1 MRLLV
6 NRSDLLL
13 CYFSTVEAT
22 ASQTGYADVLVIGGG
37 NAGIALAARLRSS
50 GVEDVAVIEPKV
62 THHFRPLL
70 SYVGAGLS
78 STKELSRRQASVMP
92 EGVRWIHD
100 AAAHIDVE
108 SRLVTLASGATLTYR
123 DVVLTPGSEP
133 DWEAV
138 PGSAHAMLSPS
149 ASTNYVVDLAP
160 KTWELIQALR
170 SGHAVFTLPDGPAPC
185 PGAGQKILYMAC
197 DYWRSQGVLD
207 DIDVTLV
214 TPDTDVSANAKISS
228 RLRFWVQRYGIRV
241 LASSRV
247 DRVDPTSQTLHVSG
261 PAGATVLPYDFWHM
275 TPAHRAQPW
284 IHAAGLSSKE
294 AAGYVDV
301 DPLTLRHRRIPTVW
315 SCGDTAETGAS
326 RSGGALREQ
335 TEVLVKNLL
344 SARDGAAPKE
354 EYSGY
359 SVCPYTVSRSKVLF
373 TEFDRDRV
381 LQPSFP
387 LLWRWPSRVLFFGD
401 RRVLPQI
408 YWHRI
413 LKGK

>member
-1 MRLLV
+1 M
-6 NRSDLLL
+6 
-13 CYFSTVEAT
+13 EAT
-22 ASQTGYADVLVIGGG
+22 ASTSRYADVLIVGGG
-37 NAGIALAARLRSS
+37 NAGIALGARLRSS
-50 GVEDVAVIEPKV
+50 GLDDVAIIEPKV

-70 SYVGAGLS
+70 SYVGAGMS

-92 EGVRWIHD
+92 MGVRWIQD
-100 AAAHIDVE
+100 AVDHIDVE
-108 SRLVTLASGATLTYR
+108 GRLVTMASGATIAYR

-133 DWEAV
+133 DWDAV
-138 PGSAHAMLSPS
+138 AGSAQAMLSPS

-170 SGHAVFTLPDGPAPC
+170 SGRAVFTLPDGPAPC

-207 DIDVTLV
+207 DIEVTLV
-214 TPDTDVSANAKISS
+214 TPDADVSANAKISA
-228 RLRFWVQRYGIRV
+228 RLRVWVQRYGIQV

-247 DRVDPTSQTLHVSG
+247 DRVDPTSQTLHVTG
-261 PAGATVLPYDFWHM
+261 PDGSTVLPYDFWHM

-284 IHAAGLSSKE
+284 IESAGLSSAE

-301 DPLTLRHRRIPTVW
+301 DPLTLRHRRVPTVW

-335 TEVLVKNLL
+335 TEVLAKNLL
-344 SARDGAAPKE
+344 SARSGAETPA

-373 TEFDRDRV
+373 AEFDRDRV
-381 LQPSFP
+381 LRPSFP
-387 LLWRWPSRVLFFGD
+387 LMWRRPSRVLFFGD